1 MTNHMK
7 ALVKARAEEGL
18 WMERVPVPEPG
29 PHEVLIKVR
38 KSAICGTDV
47 HIWKWDE
54 WSAKTVPVPM
64 VVGHE
69 FCGEIVDYGNAVKKF
84 KIGQRVS
91 GEGHVVCGICRNC
104 RAGRG
109 HLCRNTM
116 GVGVNRPG
124 AFAEY
129 LCIPEA
135 NVVPIPDDIP
145 DEVAAIFDPFGNAVH
160 TALSFDLVGEDVL
173 VTGAGPIGIMG
184 AFVAQ
189 KVGARK
195 VVITDISPY
204 RIDLARKLGV
214 QHVVNAAEQ
223 NLSDVMTDLGMTEG
237 FDVGLE
243 MSGAASA
250 MRDMIDKMNNGGKIA
265 LLGIAPTGFAV
276 DWNKIIF
283 KMLNV
288 KGIYGREMFE
298 TWYKMIAL
306 VQSGLDLTDLITH
319 RISIDDFEG
328 GFAAMISGEAG
339 KVVMDWGVAS
349 SQNTQEAKVGGN
361 SEGRPELATKGKTPD
376 GRFVGENTGA
386 SLYRP

>member
-1 MTNHMK
+1 MQGQKEIAMQNQMK
-7 ALVKARAEEGL
+7 ALVKSRPEPGL
-18 WMERVPVPEPG
+18 WMEHVPVPEPG
-29 PHEVLIKVR
+29 DDEVLIKVR

-69 FCGEIVDYGNAVKKF
+69 FCGEIVDMGRAAVKYQ
-84 KIGQRVS
+84 IGQRVA
-91 GEGHVVCGICRNC
+91 GEGHVVCGTCRNC

-109 HLCRNTM
+109 HLCRNTL

-124 AFAEY
+124 SFAEY
-129 LCIPEA
+129 LCIPES

-145 DEVAAIFDPFGNAVH
+145 DEIAAIFDPFGNAVH

-184 AFVAQ
+184 ALVAQ

-204 RIDLARKLGV
+204 RIALAKQLGV
-214 QHVVNAAEQ
+214 QHVVDVSDTA
-223 NLSDVMTDLGMTEG
+223 LRDVMDEIGMTEG

-243 MSGAASA
+243 MSGASAA
-250 MRDMIDKMNNGGKIA
+250 MRQMISRMNNGGKIA
-265 LLGIAPTGFAV
+265 LLGIAPTEFAV
-276 DWNKIIF
+276 DWNTLIF
-283 KMLNV
+283 KMLTV
-288 KGIYGREMFE
+288 KGIYGREMYE

-306 VQSGLDLTDLITH
+306 VQSGLDLTPLITH
-319 RISIDDFEG
+319 RIGIDDFED
-328 GFAAMISGEAG
+328 GFAAMLSGEAG
-339 KVVMDWGVAS
+339 KVVMDWG
-349 SQNTQEAKVGGN
+349 
-361 SEGRPELATKGKTPD
+361 
-376 GRFVGENTGA
+376 
-386 SLYRP
+386 

>member
-1 MTNHMK
+1 MSNQMK
-7 ALVKARAEEGL
+7 ALVKARPEAGI
-18 WMERVPVPEPG
+18 WMEQVPIPEAG
-29 PHEVLIKVR
+29 PRDVLIKVK

-54 WSAKTVPVPM
+54 WSARVVPVPM

-69 FCGEIVDYGNAVKKF
+69 FCGEIVDCGTAATKYQ
-84 KIGQRVS
+84 IGQRVS
-91 GEGHVVCGICRNC
+91 GEGHIVCGACRNC

-109 HLCRNTM
+109 HLCRNTK

-124 AFAEY
+124 SVAEY
-129 LCIPEA
+129 LCIPEN

-145 DEVAAIFDPFGNAVH
+145 DEIAAIFDPFGNAVH

-184 AFVAQ
+184 ALVAQ
-189 KVGARK
+189 KVGARTT
-195 VVITDISPY
+195 VITDISPY
-204 RIDLARKLGV
+204 RIELAKRLGV

-223 NLSDVMTDLGMTEG
+223 NLTEVMAELGMTEG

-243 MSGAASA
+243 MSGAAPA

-265 LLGIAPTGFAV
+265 LLGIAPTEFAV

-319 RISIDDFEG
+319 RISIDDFED
-328 GFAAMISGEAG
+328 GFAAMLSGEAG
-339 KVVMDWGVAS
+339 KVVMDWGV
-349 SQNTQEAKVGGN
+349 
-361 SEGRPELATKGKTPD
+361 
-376 GRFVGENTGA
+376 
-386 SLYRP
+386 